1 MPSLAEEI
9 RAFVDSGIRPV
20 SADEARRYMA
30 TRPIGAS
37 NAGGQSPQA
46 PVRRPRRPRRPGAA
60 VLTLAAAVVLLLVLL
75 LPAAAPRARQS
86 SAQAALETAA
96 RHAAS
101 AAVSLAAGEE
111 LSVRE
116 DFLVDGV
123 FRPASGAAFDYQ
135 LPGTDTWYMD
145 RSGTG
150 QERLQLGAA
159 AFPSV
164 ADRAA
169 WQAAGSPTL
178 GADLQ
183 LTEPLPLSPAQ
194 SQTQQNQHGVG
205 AAPTQP
211 TVIPYDRVQALSSEP
226 GPLER
231 QLIAE
236 FESGYAD
243 PAQTLDLA
251 ATILEE
257 GATGAQRR
265 ALYEMVA
272 ALPGVV
278 GDGSVT
284 TDLTHQR
291 GVGVSITEGGC
302 RSELI
307 FDPETSAVLEERW
320 TPLSPQASAV
330 PTTIGGPTSVN
341 EQALAYVVYRSIQTL
356 PASPTA

>member
-1 MPSLAEEI
+1 MSLA
-9 RAFVDSGIRPV
+9 
-20 SADEARRYMA
+20 
-30 TRPIGAS
+30 T
-37 NAGGQSPQA
+37 
-46 PVRRPRRPRRPGAA
+46 
-60 VLTLAAAVVLLLVLL
+60 
-75 LPAAAPRARQS
+75 
-86 SAQAALETAA
+86 
-96 RHAAS
+96 
-101 AAVSLAAGEE
+101 GEY

-123 FRPASGAAFDYQ
+123 FHRASGATFDYQ
-135 LPGTDTWYMD
+135 LPGTDTWYVD
-145 RSGTG
+145 GSGTG
-150 QERLQLGAA
+150 QERLRLGAA

-164 ADRAA
+164 TDQAA

-194 SQTQQNQHGVG
+194 SQTQQNEHGIG
-205 AAPTQP
+205 AAPAQP
-211 TVIPYDRVQALSSEP
+211 TVIPYDRVQALSAEP

-236 FESGYAD
+236 FESGYSD

-251 ATILEE
+251 GTILEE

-284 TDLTHQR
+284 TDVTHQR
-291 GVGVSITEGGC
+291 GVGVSITEGGD

-307 FDPETSAVLEERW
+307 FDPATSAVLEERW
-320 TPLSPQASAV
+320 TPMSPQASAA
-330 PTTIGGPTSVN
+330 PTTIGGPTSTN
-341 EQALAYVVYRSIQTL
+341 EQTLAYVVYRSVQTL
-356 PASPTA
+356 PSQPTA